1 MNLSNNIP
9 ETKIPGSYTEF
20 NYYAGPNGLPAN
32 IQKVLLIGDKSS
44 AGSLAVNKPTAVS
57 SEQEAISLAGAGS
70 VLMQMYKAA
79 KKAWKYAQITLLRH
93 AEVTGS
99 AATWAFTF
107 AGTATKPGKV
117 SVICNGVEYAVG
129 VKTDNL
135 DTVAVDPD
143 DCGKVAVNLAEVI
156 NNTPDAPFTAVA
168 TTEEVT
174 DQTTHETSNVAT
186 GEVVLTAK
194 CKGEYVANGTFTT
207 GSGAS
212 ERTFTIRG
220 GLSVYVMSEADGIT
234 VGGASYVA
242 SDGSVKA
249 SPGVGDVDLATALAA
264 AFPER
269 FHIIVSSVCD
279 SSNLDKLKVRLDA
292 AAAPLEQRGQRAIC
306 AKVSATATEA
316 KTEALDKNYERLHI
330 AAVKNKINA
339 TAWEIAAGVG
349 AIFASNSKPN
359 VPMNG
364 DAIPGLAIPDIE
376 DKWSGEE
383 QDALLY
389 GGVIPLVEEDGQLC
403 IVRAVTTRT
412 KNSGA
417 EWNKLNDTGVI
428 ASLDY
433 FRDCILAMHKS
444 KYKNK
449 VIHAFLADA
458 LNEDNKAVASDLEDE
473 QILRYIDD
481 YADQFITQESK
492 NVPGRMLCQIPAPVV
507 PGLNQI
513 YNTIDL
519 YL

>member
-1 MNLSNNIP
+1 MNLSPNIP
-9 ETKIPGSYTEF
+9 ETKIPGSYTAY

-32 IQKVLLIGDKSS
+32 IQKVLLIGDVSTAKASTTP
-44 AGSLAVNKPTAVS
+44 VNKPT
-57 SEQEAISLAGAGS
+57 EIGTETEAYDFAGAGS

-79 KKAWKYAQITLLRH
+79 KKAWKYAQITMLRH
-93 AEVTGS
+93 GAVTGS
-99 AATWAFTF
+99 AATWSFTLD
-107 AGTATKPGKV
+107 GTATKAGKV

-129 VKTDNL
+129 VATDDP
-135 DTVAVDPD
+135 DTVNPDPD
-143 DCGKVAVNLAEVI
+143 DFKKVAVNLAEVI

-168 TTEEVT
+168 TL
-174 DQTTHETSNVAT
+174 DSTTPT

-194 CKGEYVANGTFTT
+194 CKGEYIANGTFTT

-249 SPGVGDVDLATALAA
+249 SPGVGDVDLATALAS

-269 FHIIVSSVCD
+269 FHIIVSPVCD
-279 SSNLDKLKVRLDA
+279 SSNLGKLKVHLDA

-306 AKVSATATEA
+306 AEVSATATEA
-316 KTEALDKNYERLHI
+316 KAEALDKNYERLHI

-339 TAWEIAAGVG
+339 TVWEIAAGLG

-359 VPMNG
+359 VPMNSV
-364 DAIPGLAIPDIE
+364 AIPGLATPDLE

-383 QDALLY
+383 QDLLLY

-412 KNSGA
+412 KNSGS

-433 FRDCILAMHKS
+433 FREAILSTHKA
-444 KYKNK
+444 KFKNK
-449 VIHAFLADA
+449 VVHALLADSI
-458 LNEDNKAVASDLEDE
+458 NEENKKVAEDLEKE
-473 QILRYIDD
+473 EILRYIKE
-481 YADQFITQESK
+481 YADQFITQEST
-492 NVPGRMLCQIPAPVV
+492 NVPGRMLCKIPAPVV

-513 YNTIDL
+513 YSTIDL

>member
-57 SEQEAISLAGAGS
+57 SEQEAISLAGSGS

-107 AGTATKPGKV
+107 AGTATKAGKV

-168 TTEEVT
+168 TLDDSTP
-174 DQTTHETSNVAT
+174 T

-194 CKGEYVANGTFTT
+194 CKGAYVSA
-207 GSGAS
+207 AA
-212 ERTFTIRG
+212 G
-220 GLSVYVMSEADGIT
+220 GLNVSVSSEADGIT
-234 VGGASYVA
+234 VGTVTATA
-242 SDGSVKA
+242 
-249 SPGVGDVDLATALAA
+249 GVGTVSLQTALAA

-269 FHIIVSSVCD
+269 YHIIVSPVND
-279 SSNLDKLKVRLDA
+279 ATNLGYLREHLDA

-306 AKVSATATEA
+306 AMVSATASA
-316 KTEALDKNYERLHI
+316 AASAAIAKNYERLHI

-339 TAWEIAAGVG
+339 TVWEIAAGLG

-359 VPMNG
+359 IPMNG
-364 DAIPGLAIPDIE
+364 VAIPGLAIPDVE

-383 QDALLY
+383 QDVLLN
-389 GGVIPLVEEDGQLC
+389 GGVIPLVEDDSQLC

-513 YNTIDL
+513 YSTIDL

>member
-1 MNLSNNIP
+1 MNLSPNIP

-57 SEQEAISLAGAGS
+57 SEQEAISLAGSGS

-107 AGTATKPGKV
+107 AGTATKAGKV

-168 TTEEVT
+168 TLDDSTP
-174 DQTTHETSNVAT
+174 T

-194 CKGEYVANGTFTT
+194 CKGAYVSA
-207 GSGAS
+207 AA
-212 ERTFTIRG
+212 G
-220 GLSVYVMSEADGIT
+220 GLNVSVSSEADGIT
-234 VGGASYVA
+234 VGTVTATA
-242 SDGSVKA
+242 
-249 SPGVGDVDLATALAA
+249 GVGTVSLQTALAA

-269 FHIIVSSVCD
+269 YHIIVSPVND
-279 SSNLDKLKVRLDA
+279 ATNLGYLREHLDA

-306 AKVSATATEA
+306 AMVSATASA
-316 KTEALDKNYERLHI
+316 AASAAIAKNYERLHI

-339 TAWEIAAGVG
+339 TVWEIAAGLG

-359 VPMNG
+359 IPMNG
-364 DAIPGLAIPDIE
+364 VAIPGLAIPDVE

-383 QDALLY
+383 QDVLLN
-389 GGVIPLVEEDGQLC
+389 GGVIPLVEDDSQLC

-513 YNTIDL
+513 YSTIDL

>member
-1 MNLSNNIP
+1 MNLSPNIP
-9 ETKIPGSYTEF
+9 ETKIPGSYTAY

-32 IQKVLLIGDKSS
+32 IQKVLLIGDISS
-44 AGSLAVNKPTAVS
+44 AGTLAANKPTEVAT
-57 SEQEAISLAGAGS
+57 ETEAYEFAGAGS

-79 KKAWKYAQITLLRH
+79 KKAWKYAQITMLRH
-93 AEVTGS
+93 GAVTGS
-99 AATWAFTF
+99 AATWSFTF
-107 AGTATKPGKV
+107 AGTATKAGKV
-117 SVICNGVEYAVG
+117 SVICNGIEYAVG
-129 VKTDNL
+129 VAYDSTN
-135 DTVAVDPD
+135 PD
-143 DCGKVAVNLAEVI
+143 DYKAVAENLAEVI

-168 TTEEVT
+168 TQSGSV
-174 DQTTHETSNVAT
+174 ST

-194 CKGEYVANGTFTT
+194 CKGEHIANGTFTT

-220 GLSVYVMSEADGIT
+220 GYSVEAKSAAEGIT
-234 VGGASYVA
+234 VG
-242 SDGSVKA
+242 SVTV

-269 FHIIVSSVCD
+269 FHIIVSPVCD
-279 SSNLDKLKVRLDA
+279 PSNLGKLKVHLDA

-306 AKVSATATEA
+306 AEVSATATEA
-316 KTEALDKNYERLHI
+316 KAEALDQNYERLHI

-339 TAWEIAAGVG
+339 TVWEIAAGLG

-359 VPMNG
+359 VPMNSV
-364 DAIPGLAIPDIE
+364 AIPGLATPALE

-383 QDALLY
+383 QDLLLY
-389 GGVIPLVEEDGQLC
+389 GGVIPLVEEDSQLC

-412 KNSGA
+412 KNSGS

-433 FRDCILAMHKS
+433 FREAILSTHKV
-444 KYKNK
+444 KFKNK
-449 VIHAFLADA
+449 VIHALLADA
-458 LNEDNKAVASDLEDE
+458 INEENKKVAEDLEKE
-473 QILRYIDD
+473 EILRYIKE
-481 YADQFITQESK
+481 YEDQFVTQEST

-513 YNTIDL
+513 YSTIDL

>member
-117 SVICNGVEYAVG
+117 SVICNGVEYAAG
-129 VKTDNL
+129 VAKTDAPGTIA
-135 DTVAVDPD
+135 DA
-143 DCGKVAVNLAEVI
+143 LANVI
-156 NNTPDAPFTAVA
+156 NNMPDAPFTAVA

-194 CKGEYVANGTFTT
+194 CKGAYISASAGGLNV
-207 GSGAS
+207 SVAS
-212 ERTFTIRG
+212 EA
-220 GLSVYVMSEADGIT
+220 EGIT
-234 VGGASYVA
+234 A
-242 SDGSVKA
+242 GSITPTA
-249 SPGVGDVDLATALAA
+249 GVGTVSLEMALAA

-269 FHIIVSSVCD
+269 YHIIVSPVNDATNLGYLREHLD
-279 SSNLDKLKVRLDA
+279 S

-306 AKVSATATEA
+306 AMVSATASSA
-316 KTEALDKNYERLHI
+316 ASVAIAKNYERLHI

-339 TAWEIAAGVG
+339 TVWEIAAGLG

-359 VPMNG
+359 IPMNG
-364 DAIPGLAIPDIE
+364 VAIPGLAIPDIE

-383 QDALLY
+383 QDVLLY

-513 YNTIDL
+513 DNTIDL

>member
-32 IQKVLLIGDKSS
+32 IQKVLLIGNKSS
-44 AGSLAVNKPTAVS
+44 AGSIAAYRPTEVAT
-57 SEQEAISLAGAGS
+57 EQEAIALAGSGS

-79 KKAWKYAQITLLRH
+79 KKAWRYAQISFLCYNV
-93 AEVTGS
+93 ASGS
-99 AATWAFTF
+99 AATWAFTLTGSATA
-107 AGTATKPGKV
+107 AGQVGV
-117 SVICNGVEYAVG
+117 ECNGVKIVIG
-129 VKTDNL
+129 VAKTDAAA
-135 DTVAVDPD
+135 DIATA
-143 DCGKVAVNLAEVI
+143 LAAEI
-156 NNTPDAPFTAVA
+156 NNTPDAPFTAA
-168 TTEEVT
+168 AASGTVT
-174 DQTTHETSNVAT
+174 
-186 GEVVLTAK
+186 LTAK
-194 CKGEYVANGTFTT
+194 CKGAYVSTAAGGLNVSAFSTATGVTAGSVTVTAGT
-207 GSGAS
+207 GSVNL
-212 ERTFTIRG
+212 E
-220 GLSVYVMSEADGIT
+220 
-234 VGGASYVA
+234 
-242 SDGSVKA
+242 
-249 SPGVGDVDLATALAA
+249 TALAFVFA
-264 AFPER
+264 ER
-269 FHIIVSSVCD
+269 YHIIVSPVND
-279 SSNLDKLKVRLDA
+279 RTNLGYLKVHLEA

-306 AKVSATATEA
+306 AMVATPTMDGSTLVSGAATNAANEG
-316 KTEALDKNYERLHI
+316 KFHNYERVHI
-330 AAVKNKINA
+330 AAVKNKLNA

-364 DAIPGLAIPDIE
+364 DAIPGIAIPDIE

-383 QDALLY
+383 QDVLLY
-389 GGVIPLVEEDGQLC
+389 GGVIPLVEENGQLC

-433 FRDCILAMHKS
+433 FRDCILAMHKT
-444 KYKNK
+444 KYKK
-449 VIHAFLADA
+449 QVVHALLADA
-458 LNEDNKAVASDLEDE
+458 INEDNKDVASDLEGE
-473 QILRYIDD
+473 QILRNIAE
-481 YADQFITQESK
+481 YADQFITQESS

>member
-1 MNLSNNIP
+1 MNLNPNIP

-44 AGSLAVNKPTAVS
+44 AGSIAAYRPTEVAT
-57 SEQEAISLAGAGS
+57 EQEAIALAGSGS

-79 KKAWKYAQITLLRH
+79 KKAWRYAQISFLCYNV
-93 AEVTGS
+93 ADGS
-99 AATWAFTF
+99 AATWAFTLTGSATA
-107 AGTATKPGKV
+107 AGQVGV
-117 SVICNGVEYAVG
+117 ECNGVKIVIG
-129 VKTDNL
+129 VAKTDAAA
-135 DTVAVDPD
+135 DIATAI
-143 DCGKVAVNLAEVI
+143 AAEI
-156 NNTPDAPFTAVA
+156 NNTPDAPFTAA
-168 TTEEVT
+168 AASGTVT
-174 DQTTHETSNVAT
+174 
-186 GEVVLTAK
+186 LTAK
-194 CKGEYVANGTFTT
+194 CKGAYVSTAAGGLNVSAFSTATGVTAGSVTVTAGT
-207 GSGAS
+207 GSVNL
-212 ERTFTIRG
+212 E
-220 GLSVYVMSEADGIT
+220 
-234 VGGASYVA
+234 
-242 SDGSVKA
+242 
-249 SPGVGDVDLATALAA
+249 TALAFVFA
-264 AFPER
+264 ER
-269 FHIIVSSVCD
+269 YHIVVSPVND
-279 SSNLDKLKVRLDA
+279 ATNLGYLKTHLEA

-306 AKVSATATEA
+306 AMIATPTMDGTALVRGAATNAANAA
-316 KTEALDKNYERLHI
+316 KAQNYERVHI
-330 AAVKNKINA
+330 AAVKNKLNA

-364 DAIPGLAIPDIE
+364 DAIPGIAIPDIE

-383 QDALLY
+383 QDVLLY
-389 GGVIPLVEEDGQLC
+389 GGVIPLVEENGQLC

-433 FRDCILAMHKS
+433 FRDCILAMHRT
-444 KYKNK
+444 KYKKK
-449 VIHAFLADA
+449 VVHAFLADA

-473 QILRYIDD
+473 QILRYIDE
-481 YADQFITQESK
+481 YADQFIAQESP
-492 NVPGRMLCQIPAPVV
+492 NVPGRILCQIPAPVV